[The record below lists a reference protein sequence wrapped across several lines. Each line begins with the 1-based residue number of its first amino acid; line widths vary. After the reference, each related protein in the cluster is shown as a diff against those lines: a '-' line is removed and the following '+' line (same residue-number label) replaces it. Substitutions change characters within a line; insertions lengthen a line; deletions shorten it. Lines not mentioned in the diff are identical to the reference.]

1 MAIIATASGGSDFQ
15 LPPAG
20 NHVARCYRIVDMGSH
35 KNKFENVLRK
45 ILITW
50 ELHGEDDEGKPLCTD
65 DGKPLVVSSNYTL
78 SLSEKATLRGH
89 LEAWRGRAFTLD
101 ELSGFNLENI
111 LNQYCMV
118 SISHD
123 NGTAG
128 KTYANVKAISPIP
141 TVIKKAGLPDGVNP
155 IFIFSLDD
163 FDASKFEKLSDGLKK
178 KIMESPEYKKVTAVA
193 LSKPSKLADDGFPKS
208 LKDLDNDI
216 PF

>member
-15 LPPAG
+15 LPPPG
-20 NHVARCYRIVDMGSH
+20 NHVARCYRIVDMGSS
-35 KNKFENVLRK
+35 KNKFDNVLRK

-50 ELHGEDDEGKPLCTD
+50 ELHGEDDDGNPLTTS

-123 NGTAG
+123 TGSAG
-128 KTYANVKAISPIP
+128 KTYANVKAISPVP
-141 TVIKKAGLPDGVNP
+141 TVIKKAGLPEGVNP
-155 IFIFSLDD
+155 IFMFSLDE
-163 FDASKFEKLSDGLKK
+163 FDQAKFDKLSDGLKK
-178 KIMESPEYKKVTAVA
+178 KIMESPEYKKVA
-193 LSKPSKLADDGFPKS
+193 SPSKSSKLDDAFPKT
-208 LKDLDNDI
+208 LKDIPDDI

>member
-15 LPPAG
+15 LPPSG
-20 NHVARCYRIVDMGSH
+20 NHVARCYRIVDMGSS
-35 KNKFENVLRK
+35 KNKFDNVLRK

-50 ELHGEDDEGKPLCTD
+50 ELHGEDDDGNPLTTS

-123 NGTAG
+123 TGSAG
-128 KTYANVKAISPIP
+128 KTYANVKAISPVP
-141 TVIKKAGLPDGVNP
+141 TVIKKAGLPEGVNP
-155 IFIFSLDD
+155 IFMFSLDE
-163 FDASKFEKLSDGLKK
+163 FDQAKFDKLSDGLKK
-178 KIMESPEYKKVTAVA
+178 KIMESPEYKKVA
-193 LSKPSKLADDGFPKS
+193 SPSKSSKLDDAFPKT
-208 LKDLDNDI
+208 LKDIPDDI

>member
-15 LPPAG
+15 LPPSG

-35 KNKFENVLRK
+35 KNSYGNVLRK

-50 ELHGEDDEGKPLCTD
+50 ELHGEDDDGNSLTTS

-78 SLSEKATLRGH
+78 SLSEKATLRAH

-123 NGTAG
+123 TGTAG
-128 KTYANVKAISPIP
+128 KTYANVKAISPVP
-141 TVIKKAGLPDGVNP
+141 SVIKKAGLPEGVNP
-155 IFIFSLDD
+155 TLLFSLDD
-163 FDASKFEKLSDGLKK
+163 FDANKFEKLSDGLKK
-178 KIMESPEYKKVTAVA
+178 KIMESPEYKKVATAPKQVKQ
-193 LSKPSKLADDGFPKS
+193 LDDAFPKS
-208 LKDLDNDI
+208 LKDMDDDV

>member
-1 MAIIATASGGSDFQ
+1 MAIIATAGGGSDFQ
-15 LPPAG
+15 LPPPG
-20 NHVARCYRIVDMGSH
+20 NHVARCYRIVDMGSS
-35 KNKFENVLRK
+35 KNKFDNVLRK

-50 ELHGEDDEGKPLCTD
+50 ELHGEDDDGNPLTTS

-123 NGTAG
+123 TGSAG
-128 KTYANVKAISPIP
+128 KTYANVKAISPVP
-141 TVIKKAGLPDGVNP
+141 TVIKKAGLPEGVNP
-155 IFIFSLDD
+155 IFMFSLDE
-163 FDASKFEKLSDGLKK
+163 FDQAKFDKLSDGLKK
-178 KIMESPEYKKVTAVA
+178 KIMESPEYKKVA
-193 LSKPSKLADDGFPKS
+193 SPSKSSKLDDAFPKT
-208 LKDLDNDI
+208 LKDIPDDI